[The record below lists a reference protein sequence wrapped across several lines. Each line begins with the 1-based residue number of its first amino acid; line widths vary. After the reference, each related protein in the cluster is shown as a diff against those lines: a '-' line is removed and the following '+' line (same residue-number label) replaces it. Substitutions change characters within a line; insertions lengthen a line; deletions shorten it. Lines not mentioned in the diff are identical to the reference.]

1 MANTNST
8 IGPKM
13 AQNDPKKAK
22 DQSVKKQK
30 ALQNESYQSI

>member
-13 AQNDPKKAK
+13 AQNDPKKANIQK
-22 DQSVKKQK
+22 VRKQK
-30 ALQNESYQSI
+30 VLKNESF